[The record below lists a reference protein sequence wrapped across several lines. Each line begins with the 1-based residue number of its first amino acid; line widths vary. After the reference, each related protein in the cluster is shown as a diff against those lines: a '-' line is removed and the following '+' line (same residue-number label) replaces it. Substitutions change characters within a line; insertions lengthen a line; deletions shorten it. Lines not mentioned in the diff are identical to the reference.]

1 MSPALKLSRVE
12 LMRDGPELRR
22 PNTVCLPG
30 NCSWEGSIVIVR
42 RCFILV
48 ISIKARP
55 INANSVAQR
64 SERAEIVLALT
75 CNAHYKRNVSRRS
88 IP

>member
-1 MSPALKLSRVE
+1 MGLSLE
-12 LMRDGPELRR
+12 GPTQSAHQETLHGR
-22 PNTVCLPG
+22 
-30 NCSWEGSIVIVR
+30 GSIVIVR

-75 CNAHYKRNVSRRS
+75 CKAHYKRNVSRRS